1 MQNVKFYDLGTVDYK
16 EAWDYQEELFNEVTK
31 RKLSGD
37 GKLHY
42 LLFCEHPHVYTLG
55 KSGENAN
62 LLIPDEMLKRINA
75 SFYRINRG
83 GDITYHGPGQ
93 IVAYPILNLEA
104 FGLTLKS
111 YIHLLEQV
119 VIDCLQ
125 EYGIVAERLE
135 GATGVWLDP
144 GVKGRERKIC
154 AIGVRASRFVT
165 MHGLAF
171 NVNTNLDYF
180 RYINP
185 CGFTD
190 KGVTSMQEELNHP
203 VDIEQV
209 KERLL
214 NHFTHRF
221 HFACN
226 RIGIV

>member
-1 MQNVKFYDLGTVDYK
+1 
-16 EAWDYQEELFNEVTK
+16 
-31 RKLSGD
+31 
-37 GKLHY
+37 
-42 LLFCEHPHVYTLG
+42 
-55 KSGENAN
+55 
-62 LLIPDEMLKRINA
+62 
-75 SFYRINRG
+75 
-83 GDITYHGPGQ
+83 
-93 IVAYPILNLEA
+93 
-104 FGLTLKS
+104 
-111 YIHLLEQV
+111 LEQV

-125 EYGIVAERLE
+125 EYGLWLKRLE
-135 GATGVWLDP
+135 GGKRAFGSIL
-144 GVKGRERKIC
+144 GVKGRERKIY
-154 AIGVRASRFVT
+154 APLVLGLAGFVT

-203 VDIEQV
+203 VDIEEV